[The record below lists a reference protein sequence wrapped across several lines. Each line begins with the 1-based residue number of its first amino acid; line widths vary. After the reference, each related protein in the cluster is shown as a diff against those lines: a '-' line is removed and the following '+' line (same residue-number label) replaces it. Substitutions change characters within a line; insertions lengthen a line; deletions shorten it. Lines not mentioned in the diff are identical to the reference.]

1 MNSLCRTTLFAF
13 TAAPPN
19 QDAKPRL
26 AEQACHLRIRVPRL
40 SRSLAVGA
48 STKMLVLALC
58 ACVIAISVSGCVRQV
73 AVVDVPP
80 PPALFDTTPDIVA
93 LAAAVNRTDAIR
105 ELSTNSASVDV
116 LSMTAVPKLT
126 ANMHLQRDRNFR
138 LKASIPIIM
147 GSGIDLGSN
156 ADEFWFEVPEGMTQT
171 LYHANHQQYAAHLD
185 RAILPVD
192 PSWMIDAI
200 GLARLDPDTV
210 LAGPVTRTD
219 GMIEVRNA
227 VSTPAGTYQRV
238 CFIEPTAGYI
248 THLFLYSPRG
258 RLVAKSHAT
267 AHQYYE
273 SVNSVLPHRVK
284 MELFPSSGPPLAMQ
298 LDVASY
304 SVNQLLSGDPQLFA
318 MPATRNRVDLLQMS
332 GIVSSPPGM
341 PASRNPVSGMTGS
354 SSSLAGGPVSGTA
367 GSSAWSQPVTTSA
380 GVPTAYTASGPTGPP
395 LRGIRYE

>member
-1 MNSLCRTTLFAF
+1 MVCF
-13 TAAPPN
+13 TGCA
-19 QDAKPRL
+19 
-26 AEQACHLRIRVPRL
+26 
-40 SRSLAVGA
+40 RSV
-48 STKMLVLALC
+48 T
-58 ACVIAISVSGCVRQV
+58 V
-73 AVVDVPP
+73 ADVPP
-80 PPALFDTTPDIVA
+80 PPAVFESTPDIVA

-116 LSMTAVPKLT
+116 LSMTAVPKLS

-156 ADEFWFEVPEGMTQT
+156 SDEFWFEVPEGMTQT
-171 LYHANHQQYAAHLD
+171 LYHANHGQYAAHLD

-200 GLARLDPDTV
+200 GLARLDPNTV

-227 VSTPAGTYQRV
+227 IETPAGTYQRV
-238 CFIEPTAGYI
+238 CFIEPQAGYI

-267 AHQYYE
+267 AHQYYD
-273 SVNSVLPHRVK
+273 SVDSVLPHRVK

-298 LDVASY
+298 LEVASY
-304 SVNQLLSGDPQLFA
+304 AINQLLSGDPQLFA

-332 GIVSSPPGM
+332 GLASASP
-341 PASRNPVSGMTGS
+341 AA
-354 SSSLAGGPVSGTA
+354 SSLANGG
-367 GSSAWSQPVTTSA
+367 SAWSQPVTTAA
-380 GVPTAYTASGPTGPP
+380 GTPTAYAATAPTGPP
-395 LRGIRYE
+395 MRGIRYE